1 MMREAILVAEL
12 LAAAGAGL
20 AGGVFFAF
28 SAFVM
33 QGLKRL
39 PTEDG
44 IKAMNAIN
52 IAAVR
57 PPLMILL
64 FGTAAVCAGV
74 MVALIVQRGFLTR
87 LMEFGVALSLAG
99 AVLYILGAVLVTME
113 RNVPLNRALAEATDA
128 SGPMLWRTYLR
139 DWVKWNHVRTVT
151 CVVACVLLVY
161 GTALQIPRPI
171 IPSSYIAECMDLKT
185 QEMVPCPP
193 DDCPTCAVA
202 PNSEEN

>member
-1 MMREAILVAEL
+1 MMRDAILVAEL
-12 LAAAGAGL
+12 LAGLGAGL

-28 SAFVM
+28 
-33 QGLKRL
+33 
-39 PTEDG
+39 
-44 IKAMNAIN
+44 
-52 IAAVR
+52 
-57 PPLMILL
+57 
-64 FGTAAVCAGV
+64 
-74 MVALIVQRGFLTR
+74 
-87 LMEFGVALSLAG
+87 
-99 AVLYILGAVLVTME
+99 GAVLVTMG

-151 CVVACVLLVY
+151 CAVACVLLVY

-171 IPSSYIAECMDLKT
+171 IPSYIADCMDLKT
-185 QEMVPCPP
+185 QQLAPCPP